1 MGRATTEKYL
11 LKKKSFKVYYHFG
24 SLGKYTRS
32 GRRECREGM
41 NMGGGGREEGRRRG
55 SREKVQRQK
64 KLGNEVNKFVESN
77 N

>member
-1 MGRATTEKYL
+1 
-11 LKKKSFKVYYHFG
+11 
-24 SLGKYTRS
+24 
-32 GRRECREGM
+32 M

-64 KLGNEVNKFVESN
+64 KLGNEANKFVESN